1 MLTNNLSL
9 IDRVVCDVDQ
19 GLRTLFA
26 HNHAARCIPSD
37 GIPDPIEESDKALS
51 ASLMRVNHAGEVCAQ
66 ALYQGQGLASKTTHV
81 KDKMQ
86 QAADEEIDHLAWCRQ
101 RVEELGGR
109 TSRLDPLW
117 YIGSL
122 GMGLIAGF
130 AGDRWSLGFLAETER
145 QVVAHLQSHLER
157 LPENDTHSRAIIE
170 QMIEDEANHAT
181 MAMNQGASELPI
193 PLKKL
198 MRSTAKVMTSIAE
211 RI

>member
-1 MLTNNLSL
+1 MSIHLSAVDRL
-9 IDRVVCDVDQ
+9 ICDIDQ

-26 HNHAARCIPSD
+26 HNHAARRNPSEGLAD
-37 GIPDPIEESDKALS
+37 SVEDADKPLC

-66 ALYQGQGLASKTTHV
+66 ALYQGQGLASKTGHV
-81 KDKMQ
+81 KEKMQ

-101 RVEELGGR
+101 RIEELGSH

-117 YIGSL
+117 YVGSL
-122 GMGLIAGF
+122 GMGLLAGL

-145 QVVAHLQSHLER
+145 QVVDHLRSHLER
-157 LPENDTHSRAIIE
+157 LPENDTRSRAIIE

-181 MAMNQGASELPI
+181 MALNQGASELPI
-193 PLKKL
+193 LLKKL
-198 MRSTAKVMTSIAE
+198 MRSTAKIMTSITE